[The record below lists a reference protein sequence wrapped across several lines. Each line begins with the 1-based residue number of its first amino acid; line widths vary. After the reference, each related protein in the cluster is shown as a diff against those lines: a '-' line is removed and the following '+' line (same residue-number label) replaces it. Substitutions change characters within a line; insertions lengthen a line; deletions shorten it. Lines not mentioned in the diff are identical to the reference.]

1 MLSVAVALVLKG
13 RAVVRKYLTHTARKK
28 VVFDRVIFTA
38 FKNGKVE
45 IHS

>member
-1 MLSVAVALVLKG
+1 MFVVSRSCFSSKG
-13 RAVVRKYLTHTARKK
+13 KSSCSKIFNSYCEK
-28 VVFDRVIFTA
+28 VVFDRVTFTA